1 MSGRVSTLSCV
12 LVLAAPA
19 LAFAGPLNKKLV
31 AADATWV
38 IHVDVEG
45 AAASSIGK
53 AVLEC
58 ADLQEGMRELHA
70 ECGVD
75 FLKDV
80 KGVTVWGREAEGED
94 GVVVVH
100 TTGAVDEVIEKFRA
114 EAGIEEIES
123 GGYEL
128 LKVDD
133 GSETHY
139 GHVRKT
145 RRGDDRMVFIAR
157 RAKDLVGALEVA
169 DGEEPSAASAGAVI
183 KDQPGE
189 ASVVFISIPEIQTLV
204 PGEAKAE
211 MPPIFGMIHGVR
223 FEAGERGEDLF
234 AEGAITAA
242 TSEDA
247 DTVRQA
253 ALGAIA
259 FGKMVFG
266 ADPDMKDLMKFAN
279 SIKIEAEDRTVTFK
293 VRCDAAEVRRVIAE
307 ANQHHRKVKTDAED
321 EGDADEAGDEPA
333 VAAPEKARKK
343 KGE

>member
-19 LAFAGPLNKKLV
+19 LAFAGPLNKNLV

-53 AVLEC
+53 AALEC

-80 KGVTVWGREAEGED
+80 KGVTIWGREAEGED

-100 TTGAVDEVIEKFRA
+100 TTGAVDEVIEKFRV

-157 RAKDLVGALEVA
+157 RAKDLVAALEVA
-169 DGEEPSAASAGAVI
+169 DGEEPSAAGEGAVI
-183 KDQPGE
+183 RDEPGE
-189 ASVVFISIPEIQTLV
+189 GSIVFISVPEIQMLV

-211 MPPIFGMIHGVR
+211 IPAVFGMIQGVR
-223 FEAGERGEDLF
+223 FEVGERGDELI
-234 AEGAITAA
+234 AEGAITSA

-247 DTVRQA
+247 NTIQQA
-253 ALGAIA
+253 AMGAIA
-259 FGKMVFG
+259 MCKMVCVE
-266 ADPDMKDLMKFAN
+266 PEMKDLAKFA
-279 SIKIEAEDRTVTFK
+279 SAIKIDAEDRTVRFRM
-293 VRCDAAEVRRVIAE
+293 RCNAAEVRRVIEQANNHAKGAE
-307 ANQHHRKVKTDAED
+307 ADED
-321 EGDADEAGDEPA
+321 DADKGDDEPA
-333 VAAPEKARKK
+333 VAAPEKPRKK
-343 KGE
+343 RGG